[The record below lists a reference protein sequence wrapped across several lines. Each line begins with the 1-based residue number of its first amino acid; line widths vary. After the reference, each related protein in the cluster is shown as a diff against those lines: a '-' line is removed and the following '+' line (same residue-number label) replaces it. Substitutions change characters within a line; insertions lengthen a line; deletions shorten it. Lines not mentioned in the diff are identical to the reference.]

1 MDLALHG
8 FKAPAYWFVA
18 SLLAFLP
25 RGVSAQSCQTS
36 SDMETP
42 IRAAIITAAQRYFE
56 MAAKGDVASM
66 RQGAIPTLA
75 ADFGGIEATIKKHGQ
90 SLAASQ
96 ATVKASF
103 LLDSADATPNQRT
116 EFYCGVFGKNGQT
129 ANSAAFYFDNLPSG
143 RYAVVLLDAT
153 SPQGR
158 TMFSEVLQQVGTD
171 WKLGG
176 LYVKSAQFAGHDGDW
191 FLARA
196 RDYKAKRQVQNAW
209 LYFEQSMDLAS
220 RGMHFMSTQTTESL
234 YGELDSVQP
243 SDLPT
248 NGKTVDLVAGANT
261 YKLSAVYP
269 WMIGNDLDL
278 LVQHRVADASNS
290 NQMYQENAALVKAL
304 IAKYPEFREAFAGVE
319 AVAVD
324 SSGRDYGTLLA
335 MKDIK

>member
-1 MDLALHG
+1 MDGASHG

-18 SLLAFLP
+18 SLFALLP

-36 SDMETP
+36 NDMETS
-42 IRAAIITAAQRYFE
+42 IRTAITTAAQRYFE

-66 RQGAIPTLA
+66 RQNAMPRLA
-75 ADFGGIEATIKKHGQ
+75 ADFGGIEATVKGHEQ
-90 SLAASQ
+90 NLAASQ
-96 ATVKASF
+96 ATVKAAF
-103 LLDSADATPNQRT
+103 LLNAIDTPNQHT

-129 ANSAAFYFDNLPSG
+129 PDSAAFYFESLPSG
-143 RYAVVLLDAT
+143 KYAVVLLDAT

-176 LYVKSAQFAGHDGDW
+176 LYVKSAQFAGHDSDW

-196 RDYKAKRQVQNAW
+196 RDYKAKGQVHNSW
-209 LYFEQSMDLAS
+209 LYFEQSLDLAS
-220 RGMHFMSTQTTESL
+220 RGMRFMSTRTTDKLYDEEQT
-234 YGELDSVQP
+234 VQP
-243 SDLPT
+243 SDFPA
-248 NGKTVDLVAGANT
+248 NGKTVDLVAGATT

-278 LVQHRVADASNS
+278 LVKHRVADASNS
-290 NQMYQENAALVKAL
+290 NQMYQDNIALIKTL
-304 IAKYPEFREAFAGVE
+304 IAKYPEFREAFSGVE
-319 AVAVD
+319 AVAID